1 MKVLVCDDIKGRG
14 ERVKKAIEDAA
25 GHETELL
32 SGTLL
37 EREIKELFR
46 RSRLVLDSKIPPQV
60 MDGETSSFTSDFDV
74 AILDNNLSA
83 LEIGG
88 ARQTAESI
96 AGYLRAFGHIPYIVS
111 LNKNPHVDFDL
122 RYLVGDHGTYADLAV
137 NGDHL
142 SNRALWTGKPGDAP
156 DDGFFPWYW
165 PPLNDVA
172 TRRRRQ
178 IRFVQERLDE
188 LIFESINLSSASV
201 CLSRHAKG
209 SLSPEAVDVSEVT
222 FKDFFVTACR
232 SLPIGEE
239 REKLAKATSD
249 ETVRCVVSRVVA
261 GELDRW
267 FRRDILAPQDL
278 LVDLPHLLVRMP
290 FLIGPDAQNVDR
302 WNDALTA
309 KKSPYGLSKEIYEM
323 HLQDS
328 EFVHDIWTQA
338 PSFRWRELKSNAELN
353 RMFFGDDAQWAE
365 AVFCEDTS
373 RFVLRK
379 GSKLPPAEF
388 AAEFEGAWN
397 RRYVADL
404 PSKHYAPKSRLA
416 K

>member
-1 MKVLVCDDIKGRG
+1 MKVLVCDDIKKRG
-14 ERVKKAIEDAA
+14 ERTRSAIAKES
-25 GHETELL
+25 GHETTLCAEEDLREKIEFLFERARSILNDDSSL
-32 SGTLL
+32 S
-37 EREIKELFR
+37 
-46 RSRLVLDSKIPPQV
+46 PPA
-60 MDGETSSFTSDFDV
+60 FTDFDV
-74 AILDNNLSA
+74 VVLDNNLSA
-83 LEIGG
+83 LGIGG
-88 ARQTAESI
+88 ARHTAESI
-96 AGYLRAFGHIPYIVS
+96 AGYVRAFGDIPYVVS
-111 LNKNPHVDFDL
+111 LNKNPQVDFDL
-122 RYLVGDHGTYADLAV
+122 RYLVGDHQTQADLAV
-137 NGDHL
+137 NEAHL
-142 SNRALWTGKPGDAP
+142 SNQALWTGDPKDAP
-156 DDGFFPWYW
+156 EDRFLPWYW
-165 PPLNDVA
+165 PVLNDA
-172 TRRRRQ
+172 AGRRRRQ
-178 IRFVQERLDE
+178 IQFVQERLDE
-188 LIFESINLSSASV
+188 PILESIGLSSASV
-201 CLSRHAKG
+201 CLSRHARG
-209 SLSPEAVDVSEVT
+209 SLSPEAVRVSGVT
-222 FKDFFVTACR
+222 FKKFFVTACR
-232 SLPIGEE
+232 SLPIRKE

-338 PSFRWRELKSNAELN
+338 PCFRWRELKSNTELN
-353 RMFFGDDAQWAE
+353 QMFFEDDAQWAE

-397 RRYVADL
+397 RRYVAGL

>member
-14 ERVKKAIEDAA
+14 ERTRSAIAKRS
-25 GHETELL
+25 GHETTLWVGKDLKKKIERLFSHAGSIL
-32 SGTLL
+32 SGDFSQPL
-37 EREIKELFR
+37 
-46 RSRLVLDSKIPPQV
+46 SA
-60 MDGETSSFTSDFDV
+60 FTDFDV
-74 AILDNNLSA
+74 VVLDNNLSA
-83 LEIGG
+83 LKIGG
-88 ARQTAESI
+88 ARHTAESI
-96 AGYLRAFGHIPYIVS
+96 AGYVRAFGDIPYLVS
-111 LNKNPHVDFDL
+111 LNKNPQVDFDL
-122 RYLVGDHGTYADLAV
+122 RYLVGDHQTQADLAV
-137 NGDHL
+137 NEAHL
-142 SNRALWTGKPGDAP
+142 SNQALWTGDPKDAP
-156 DDGFFPWYW
+156 DRFLPWYW
-165 PPLNDVA
+165 PVLDDA
-172 TRRRRQ
+172 AERRRRQ
-178 IRFVQERLDE
+178 IQFVQERLDE
-188 LIFESINLSSASV
+188 PILESIGLSSASV
-201 CLSRHAKG
+201 CLSRHARG
-209 SLSPEAVDVSEVT
+209 SLSPEAVRVSGVT
-222 FKDFFVTACR
+222 FKKFFVTACR
-232 SLPIGEE
+232 SLPIRKE

-249 ETVRCVVSRVVA
+249 ETVRYVVSRVVA

-338 PSFRWRELKSNAELN
+338 PCFRWRELKSNTELN
-353 RMFFGDDAQWAE
+353 QMFFEDDAQWAE
-365 AVFCEDTS
+365 AVFCEDIS
-373 RFVLRK
+373 RFVLRE